1 MTDIPEG
8 KSRSYTNYP
17 KGGISLKKLL
27 MVFVVVVFVFSAI
40 AGFSPVRAD
49 AADKI
54 TVGAKNFTEQYVV
67 GEMLALLL
75 EENGFKVTTKMGT
88 GSSITRE
95 ALVSGQTD
103 LYPEYTGTAWLVYFG
118 QDEVLTDPDL
128 LYEKVKKMDLEENNI
143 VWLDRAPLNNTYALS
158 IRKADS
164 DKYGTTI
171 SQLAEYINE
180 HPGEIRVG
188 IDQEFYARPDGFPAL
203 ARKYGMDVEKKSLKI
218 MEIGLTYEA
227 MGRDQ
232 LDVAMTFATDG
243 KIPKFDLLVLED
255 DKQFFP
261 VYNLCPT
268 IRKDVLDKHP
278 EIADI
283 FRPVVEMLDD
293 ETMQQLNYEVDVNG
307 KPAKMVAEIFLKE
320 HGFIE

>member
-1 MTDIPEG
+1 
-8 KSRSYTNYP
+8 
-17 KGGISLKKLL
+17 
-27 MVFVVVVFVFSAI
+27 MVFVVAVFVFSAV
-40 AGFSPVRAD
+40 AGFSPLRAD

-67 GEMLALLL
+67 GEMLALML
-75 EENGFKVTTKMGT
+75 EENGFKVTKKMGT

-95 ALVSGQTD
+95 ALVSGQSD
-103 LYPEYTGTAWLVYFG
+103 LYPEYTGTAWLVYLG
-118 QDEVLTDPDL
+118 QEEVLTDPDL

-143 VWLDRAPLNNTYALS
+143 VWLDRAPLNNTYALA
-158 IRKADS
+158 IRKS
-164 DKYGTTI
+164 DTEKFGTSI
-171 SQLAEYINE
+171 SELAEYINE
-180 HPGEIRVG
+180 HPEEVRIG
-188 IDQEFYARPDGFPAL
+188 IDQEFYARPDGLPAL
-203 ARKYGMDVEKKSLKI
+203 AEKYGMKVEKKNLKI

-255 DKQFFP
+255 DKHFFP

-268 IRKDVLDKHP
+268 IRKEVLDKHP

-283 FRPVVEMLDD
+283 FRPVMAVLDD
-293 ETMQQLNYEVDVNG
+293 KTMQQLNYEVDVEG
-307 KPAKMVAEIFLKE
+307 KPAKMVADLFLKE